1 MRHCVKF
8 IGLVTVMRAMN
19 YLLADA
25 IDFPLVLGLGL
36 AVTGPLLLFEAGVES
51 FVLAQLWKLRIR
63 ELFRLMLRANLFSLM
78 AGIPTKVVNAVI
90 YGLFLPQEFPRFA
103 VRYPYLVA
111 VGTLIYFLV
120 TLVVEGMC
128 AAKWMRRASIR
139 LPSRR
144 IWTGIFLANVA
155 TYAVVAPLH
164 CYLTQ
169 PLTDVQ
175 EYTPH
180 ARWARQP
187 ETRIVFLDSTTGH
200 LKTKLL
206 REEPALT
213 VVPDA
218 MTEYLVSTNL
228 NLCLF
233 RSTNDALCLWRQNFP
248 VSLITTS
255 AGFGTIEGAA
265 FSPNGNRVAYLLK
278 DRTAVE
284 VFDVPSKQRQTR
296 RFDPAL
302 SESSRVAW
310 TTAEESFVVTSDAGR
325 KRWLGK
331 VSGSRLDFEA
341 TNPTNQLDLLPCYTR
356 TGHGQFVG
364 GEWGSVLNFD
374 ECNGLRAW
382 AHPGAGSA
390 RIAFKVSEGS
400 ERALRVAANPGI
412 FHLPFINFSEV
423 AYLDDCSECLLVGSR
438 RIYLADLERR
448 RLGTV
453 GPGFYLVALTPRFLR
468 TLEPAK

>member
-1 MRHCVKF
+1 
-8 IGLVTVMRAMN
+8 MN
-19 YLLADA
+19 AILADA

-36 AVTGPLLLFEAGVES
+36 AVTGPLLLFEAGVEA
-51 FVLAQLWKLRIR
+51 FVLARLWSLRVR

-111 VGTLIYFLV
+111 VGTLVYFLV

-128 AAKWMRRASIR
+128 AAKWMRHASIR

-144 IWTGIFLANVA
+144 IWLGIFLANVA

-164 CYLTQ
+164 CYLAR
-169 PLTDVQ
+169 PITDVR
-175 EYTPH
+175 EYTSH

-187 ETRIVFLDSTTGH
+187 DTRIVFLDSATGH
-200 LKTKLL
+200 LKTMLL
-206 REEPALT
+206 GEDSART
-213 VVPDA
+213 VVPEV
-218 MTEYLVSTNL
+218 MREYLVSTYL
-228 NLCLF
+228 NLCLY
-233 RSTNDALCLWRQNFP
+233 RSTNDVLCLWRKDFP
-248 VSLITTS
+248 VSLVMTS
-255 AGFGTIEGAA
+255 AGLGTIEGAA
-265 FSPNGNRVAYLLK
+265 FSPDGNRVAYLLQ
-278 DRTAVE
+278 DRTGIE

-296 RFDPAL
+296 KFDTAL
-302 SESSRVAW
+302 SASSRVAW
-310 TTAEESFVVTSDAGR
+310 TTTEESFVVTSDAGR
-325 KRWLGK
+325 KRWLGT
-331 VSGSRLDFEA
+331 VSGDRLELEA
-341 TNPTNQLDLLPCYTR
+341 TNPTNHLDLLPCYTR
-356 TGHGQFVG
+356 NGHGQFVG
-364 GEWGSVLNFD
+364 GEWGGALNFD

-382 AHPGAGSA
+382 AHPGVGSA
-390 RIAFKVSEGS
+390 RIAFKASEGG

-438 RIYLADLERR
+438 RLYLADLERG

-453 GPGFYLVALTPRFLR
+453 ASGYYFVALTPRFLR